1 MKDTEKEV
9 GNGRQIEGSAAVWEN
24 TEKADSFVGVD
35 TQVKDVGY
43 NEALGP
49 VVRTAMVYSEEFV
62 FLMNSEM
69 SV

>member
-1 MKDTEKEV
+1 MKDIEKEV
-9 GNGRQIEGSAAVWEN
+9 VNGKQVEGSAIVWEN
-24 TEKADSFVGVD
+24 TEKVDSFVDVD
-35 TQVKDVGY
+35 TQVKDAGY

-49 VVRTAMVYSEEFV
+49 VVRTAMAYSEESV

>member
-9 GNGRQIEGSAAVWEN
+9 VNGKQVEGSAVVWET
-24 TEKADSFVGVD
+24 TEKVDSFVDVD
-35 TQVKDVGY
+35 TQVKDAGY

-49 VVRTAMVYSEEFV
+49 VVRTAKVYFEESV

>member
-1 MKDTEKEV
+1 MKDIEKEV
-9 GNGRQIEGSAAVWEN
+9 ANGKQVEGSVVWEN
-24 TEKADSFVGVD
+24 TEKVGSSADVNK
-35 TQVKDVGY
+35 QAKDNGY

-49 VVRTAMVYSEEFV
+49 EVRTAMAYSAEFV

>member
-1 MKDTEKEV
+1 MKDIEKEV
-9 GNGRQIEGSAAVWEN
+9 ANGKQVEGSVVWEN
-24 TEKADSFVGVD
+24 TEKADSSADVNK
-35 TQVKDVGY
+35 QAKDNGY

-49 VVRTAMVYSEEFV
+49 EVRTATVCSAEFV

>member
-9 GNGRQIEGSAAVWEN
+9 ANGKQVEGSVVLEN
-24 TEKADSFVGVD
+24 TEKVDSSVD
-35 TQVKDVGY
+35 VNKQAKDVGY

-49 VVRTAMVYSEEFV
+49 EVRTAMVNSAEFV

>member
-1 MKDTEKEV
+1 MKEV
-9 GNGRQIEGSAAVWEN
+9 VNGKQTEGSAAVSEN
-24 TEKADSFVGVD
+24 TEKADSSVGVD

-49 VVRTAMVYSEEFV
+49 VVRTAMACFEESV
-62 FLMNSEM
+62 FLMKSEM

>member
-1 MKDTEKEV
+1 M
-9 GNGRQIEGSAAVWEN
+9 NGKQVEGSAAVWEN
-24 TEKADSFVGVD
+24 TEKADSFADVGK
-35 TQVKDVGY
+35 QVKDVGY

-49 VVRTAMVYSEEFV
+49 VVRTAMEYSEESV